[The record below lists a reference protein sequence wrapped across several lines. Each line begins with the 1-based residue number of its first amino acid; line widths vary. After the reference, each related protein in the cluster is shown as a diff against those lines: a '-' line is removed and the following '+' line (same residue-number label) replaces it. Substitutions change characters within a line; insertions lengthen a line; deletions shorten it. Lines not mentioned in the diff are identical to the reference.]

1 MKKEQL
7 EKIKDITKSDGYE
20 ILESDKEG
28 FDNKVRFYFLIDF
41 YDGFDEGPIILK
53 RPITKFVIYTKEKV
67 ELWNLKKYYQH

>member
-1 MKKEQL
+1 MNRL
-7 EKIKDITKSDGYE
+7 ALDKIKDLTKCDGYE

-67 ELWNLKKYYQH
+67 EL